1 MSVINLSQVSV
12 NVSKTQTLAVKYCSF
27 CSIFKLTATKHFH
40 VISCI
45 LKYVKKIAVDS
56 SQRCHALL
64 AWDRVGKQ
72 NIFGAC
78 NNFSL
83 ECTLLPS
90 SGDIMQSH
98 KMHKHEKGGKEG
110 QTPISKTK
118 SCLYLRMKYTYLQI
132 ANRNVQS
139 CVTNRHYTGI
149 ILGFYRFLLGFPNF
163 RPLEKTVSW

>member
-1 MSVINLSQVSV
+1 
-12 NVSKTQTLAVKYCSF
+12 
-27 CSIFKLTATKHFH
+27 
-40 VISCI
+40 
-45 LKYVKKIAVDS
+45 
-56 SQRCHALL
+56 
-64 AWDRVGKQ
+64 
-72 NIFGAC
+72 
-78 NNFSL
+78 
-83 ECTLLPS
+83 
-90 SGDIMQSH
+90 MQSH

-139 CVTNRHYTGI
+139 CVTNRYYTGI